1 MFKKLKIKHDKLK
14 LSDLNNTL
22 LLLTIIFLIISSY
35 FLNNI
40 WLAII
45 IYLFIYDLYI
55 HSKNKI
61 TSFLT
66 YISGI
71 LLIAFLFLNLTN
83 LNILQFNFNKYLFL
97 TLKILLVLDYIIIIL
112 KEIKNK
118 KIKYLKGKKK
128 KYTFKELRKRKIDS
142 LKKRNKVLID
152 NYLEEENINLKSN
165 YAKLINDNLDYLTKN
180 DLENYIQIEYLRF
193 YKNKNNNKSFDRFGV
208 FFLLIHVIILLLCLL
223 VR

>member
-208 FFLLIHVIILLLCLL
+208 FFLSIHVIILLLCLL